1 MVFLFYIVQNYMKN
15 NYWRINNISTEII
28 HQNIQQDFT
37 DPEWHPH
44 EQKKECWWARIN
56 ELRLTFKELT
66 SAQRYLFIV
75 LHNMYNGMKRENQ

>member
-44 EQKKECWWARIN
+44 EQKKSVD
-56 ELRLTFKELT
+56 ELELT
-66 SAQRYLFIV
+66 
-75 LHNMYNGMKRENQ
+75 N